1 MRRGWYLTVCAGILG
16 VCACASKS
24 LPVPVLGSVEEL
36 AAVCGE
42 WEGGYRDASSSRGG
56 SIRFS
61 LEAGSD
67 TAFGHVL
74 MIPTSRD
81 RPFTPQADRY
91 RDDQRRESPRRLM
104 ISFFRIAQGSVQGR
118 LEPYFDPECDC
129 TVDTVFAGDLSDGVL
144 EGTYESY
151 FGGRSTPRT
160 GQWRVVRTCA
170 PGEASG

>member
-1 MRRGWYLTVCAGILG
+1 
-16 VCACASKS
+16 
-24 LPVPVLGSVEEL
+24 
-36 AAVCGE
+36 
-42 WEGGYRDASSSRGG
+42 
-56 SIRFS
+56 
-61 LEAGSD
+61 
-67 TAFGHVL
+67 
-74 MIPTSRD
+74 MIPTGRD